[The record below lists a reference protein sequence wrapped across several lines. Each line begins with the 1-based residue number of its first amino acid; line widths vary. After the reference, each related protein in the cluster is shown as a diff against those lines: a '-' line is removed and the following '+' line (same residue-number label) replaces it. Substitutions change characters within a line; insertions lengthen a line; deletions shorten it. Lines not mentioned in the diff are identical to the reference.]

1 MRSSARIAEE
11 QILYLGSLARQYFT
25 LKGQLYLKANDTG
38 KWQLKFAA
46 LYQNF
51 LFFFENEE
59 STKVTGVVLL
69 EHSTCEHTCLVNVKD
84 LENQVRL
91 NK

>member
-25 LKGQLYLKANDTG
+25 LKGQLNLKASDTG

-91 NK
+91 YK